1 MITVVINGV
10 EKKASTKDRYVV
22 EALIEI
28 RVKLYS
34 FRLEDAVIDRLL
46 ELSASMDNYIA
57 VKRYISVHNL
67 PKEIIYILYP

>member
-10 EKKASTKDRYVV
+10 EKKAPTKDLYIV

-28 RVKLYS
+28 RISLCR
-34 FRLEDAVIDRLL
+34 FHLEDAVIDRLL

-57 VKRYISVHNL
+57 VRRYLSAHNL
-67 PKEIIYILYP
+67 PKEIIYVLYP